1 MGSKNS
7 IAKNLIKQ
15 LPRAAEFKE
24 VYNIE
29 KTVLLSSKSNSIK
42 AVEKLFIPRKNKLHF
57 EEVEQLTLYWK
68 SGGKFW
74 HEHTRMALQGLQ
86 C

>member
-1 MGSKNS
+1 M
-7 IAKNLIKQ
+7 
-15 LPRAAEFKE
+15 PAAEFKE

-57 EEVEQLTLYWK
+57 QEVEQLTLY
-68 SGGKFW
+68 
-74 HEHTRMALQGLQ
+74 
-86 C
+86 